1 MTLCAVGLSHHTAP
15 LQLRERFAAGVSLEE
30 LAAAGLVGVPELAEV
45 AVLQTCNR
53 TELYAA
59 GDTPGAPERLAHFLA
74 AVSGAS
80 YAELA
85 SHLFVHTEADAVR
98 HLMAVATGLDSQI
111 LGEAQIL
118 GQVRSALEA
127 AQARHLA
134 GPRLAA
140 LFTAAIRAGRRAR
153 SESGIGRGAAS
164 VPSAAVAL
172 ACAGLA
178 PAEVAQRCV
187 VVVGA
192 GKMGLLAA
200 RALLDHGVHGVVV
213 SNRSAERAQALANHW
228 GGRAV
233 PFESLEETVADADIV
248 ITSTGAPHAILSFEL
263 VSAAMARRP
272 ERSLTLVD
280 IAVPRDVAPE
290 VAELPGVRLYGL
302 DDLAAVVADNLAERA
317 AAVPLATAIVDE
329 EAARFGAR
337 LHERQASD
345 TVAALHR
352 WADELREQE
361 LARHLRRLGE
371 LSERDQDVVR
381 ALSVAL
387 VGKLLHPATAHL
399 KNGNGPEYAA
409 LVASL
414 FNLTVPAPAPAT
426 SHIPPTLP
434 STPTHP
440 SVSVRVAPAPP
451 PAPPTPE
458 APA

>member
-15 LQLRERFAAGVSLEE
+15 LPLRERLAAGVSLEE
-30 LAAAGLVGVPELAEV
+30 IAAAGIVGTPELAEV
-45 AVLQTCNR
+45 VVLQTCNR

-59 GDTPGAPERLAHFLA
+59 GEAPGAPERLAHHLA

-85 SHLFVHTEADAVR
+85 NHLFVHTEAAAVR
-98 HLMAVATGLDSQI
+98 HLMAVATGLDSLI

-118 GQVRSALEA
+118 GQVRAALEA
-127 AQARHLA
+127 AQAERLA

-140 LFTAAIRAGRRAR
+140 LFTAAVRAGRRAR
-153 SESGIGRGAAS
+153 RESGIGRGAAS

-178 PAEVAQRCV
+178 PAEVARRRV

-192 GKMGLLAA
+192 GKMGLLAT
-200 RALLDHGVHGVVV
+200 RTLLDHGVHGVVV
-213 SNRSAERAQALANHW
+213 SNRSPERAQALADQW

-233 PFESLEETVADADIV
+233 PFELLGETVTDADIV
-248 ITSTGAPHAILSFEL
+248 ITSTGAPHAILTHEL

-290 VAELPGVRLYGL
+290 VAQLPGVRLYGL
-302 DDLAAVVADNLAERA
+302 EDLATVVADNLAERA
-317 AAVPLATAIVDE
+317 AAVPLASAIVDE
-329 EAARFGAR
+329 EAERFGTW
-337 LHERQASD
+337 LHQRQASD

-352 WADELREQE
+352 WADELRERE

-387 VGKLLHPATAHL
+387 VGKLLHPATAQL
-399 KNGNGPEYAA
+399 KNGGGPEYAA

-414 FNLTVPAPAPAT
+414 FDLSLPTPVAPAT
-426 SHIPPTLP
+426 AEDPG
-434 STPTHP
+434 
-440 SVSVRVAPAPP
+440 
-451 PAPPTPE
+451 
-458 APA
+458 